1 MKLAAFEQQVWE
13 VEGIRIVVRADENDE
28 LKDYGYKRAAPE
40 TWSTRE
46 FLENRIEPL
55 VGDRKVVVIRGDGQ
69 KSHGAVK
76 LRNLRASYSAK

>member
-28 LKDYGYKRAAPE
+28 LEEYGYKRAAPE

-55 VGDRKVVVIRGDGQ
+55 VGDRRVVVIRGDGK
-69 KSHGAVK
+69 KSYRSVK
-76 LRNLRASYSAK
+76 LRNLRETYSAK